1 METPSCALPQA
12 NRLVALCKP
21 SRRSGLSYQG
31 IARCPAENL
40 KKPRKNRR
48 WFQNGTAAL
57 LVRLPE
63 IESVSKFCPVSC
75 FLVYNELQ
83 LSLTHEQLKV
93 GIANQRHPLTSSESS
108 QHNPKKQNRTINNG
122 RTRNSEVV

>member
-1 METPSCALPQA
+1 MELLLEGPFP
-12 NRLVALCKP
+12 
-21 SRRSGLSYQG
+21 
-31 IARCPAENL
+31 L
-40 KKPRKNRR
+40 K
-48 WFQNGTAAL
+48 
-57 LVRLPE
+57 
-63 IESVSKFCPVSC
+63 IESVSRFCVVSC
-75 FLVYNELQ
+75 LLVYNELQ